1 MPRTAPLAALPYCAM
16 AEREE
21 SQGFFEML
29 WDCEFCDARGLLAKS
44 QRHCANCGGPQNP
57 AKRYFPKPG
66 EEQRVDGHLYEG
78 SDRTCPACSAPQ
90 SARAHN
96 CTHCG
101 SVLDGAAEVRG
112 VVDPAAQPRA
122 PRPRRRR
129 RIWPFVLLVLA
140 VLGGGIWWRCLRT
153 QEAQVVVAAHSWT
166 RTVAIEEYND
176 RQEEAWRNE
185 IPVGAGFPVCNEK
198 QRSTRQVEDGEDC
211 HTERRDKKDGTFE
224 QVKKC
229 KPKYRSEPV
238 LDSWC
243 RFSMRRWKPVD
254 EVKSSGHG
262 LSPAWP
268 DNLPAADAPASLGAK
283 RQGKRSETLTLEF
296 PGHGS
301 CDVSEPVWRKYTDG
315 QKLKVEIRS
324 SSGDVACS
332 SL

>member
-1 MPRTAPLAALPYCAM
+1 VVCATMRAM

-21 SQGFFEML
+21 SQGYFEML
-29 WDCEFCDARGLLAKS
+29 WDCEFCDARGLLGKS
-44 QRHCANCGGPQNP
+44 QRYCASCGAPQNP
-57 AKRYFPKPG
+57 AKRYFPKEG
-66 EEQRVDGHLYEG
+66 DERRVDGHLYEG
-78 SDRTCPACSAPQ
+78 ADRTCPACSAPQ

-101 SVLDGAAEVRG
+101 SVLDGAAAVGG
-112 VVDPAAQPRA
+112 VVDPAAQPRDTRA
-122 PRPRRRR
+122 RKPARRGR
-129 RIWPFVLLVLA
+129 RIWMYLLIVLA
-140 VLGGGIWWRCLRT
+140 VVAVGIWWRCIRT
-153 QEAQVVVAAHSWT
+153 QEAQVVVAAHQWK
-166 RTVAIEEYND
+166 RAVVIEEFND

-185 IPVGAGFPVCNEK
+185 IPVGASPVPVCYDK
-198 QRSTRQVEDGEDC
+198 QRSTRKVEDGEEC

-229 KPKYRSEPV
+229 NPKYRTEPV

-243 RFSMRRWKPVD
+243 RFDVRRWRAVD
-254 EVKSSGHG
+254 EVKATGSG

-268 DNLPAADAPASLGAK
+268 TNLPPGNTPAVVGAR
-283 RQGKRSETLTLEF
+283 RQGKRTETLTLEF
-296 PGHGS
+296 PGHGN
-301 CDVSEPVWRKYTDG
+301 CDVSDAVWRKYTDG